1 MAKEIKNKFA
11 RKSKFMVL
19 IVSYNAEMTIT
30 KLLHRIPKEVWDKAE
45 EIVVA
50 DDASKDRTTEI
61 AEDYKKLYGK
71 KNLTIIKHEK
81 NKGYGGNQKW
91 GYNYGVQKGYDIAVM
106 VHGDAQYP
114 PEKIIE
120 LIKPIEDG
128 KADFMFGSRMAGDP
142 LGGRMPLYK
151 FFGNIFLT
159 TIENIVLGT
168 RLTEFH
174 SGFRAY
180 SLKTLKQMPL
190 NLDSDGFHFD
200 SEIIIQLVASK
211 KKIGEITIPTYY
223 GDEKCNVK
231 VINYGLNIL
240 KELVKYL
247 MTRYGI
253 RNYPKYD
260 LRNFSR

>member
-1 MAKEIKNKFA
+1 MTEKGKK
-11 RKSKFMVL
+11 KKLMVL

-30 KLLHRIPKEVWDKAE
+30 KLLHRIPENVWKRAE

-50 DDASKDRTTEI
+50 DDCSKDRTIEI
-61 AEDYKKLYGK
+61 AQDYKHLYKK
-71 KNLTIIKHEK
+71 KNLIIIKHEK

-91 GYNYGVQKGYDIAVM
+91 GYNYAIKKGYDIVVM

-114 PEKIIE
+114 PEYILS
-120 LIKPIEDG
+120 LIKPIEQG
-128 KADFMFGSRMAGDP
+128 EKEFMFGSRMAGNP
-142 LGGRMPLYK
+142 LQGGMPLYK
-151 FFGNIFLT
+151 YLGNIFLT
-159 TIENIVLGT
+159 GVENLVLGT

-180 SLKTLKQMPL
+180 SMKALKDIPL

-200 SEIIIQLVASK
+200 SEIIIQLVIAK
-211 KKIGEITIPTYY
+211 KRIGEITIPTFY

-240 KELVKYL
+240 KELLRYMLNKFNLRKYK
-247 MTRYGI
+247 
-253 RNYPKYD
+253 KYS
-260 LRNFSR
+260 F